1 MAVDDEKLKAEREAR
16 RKLFMDWDIEKELPA
31 DISGYKLHRID
42 KQDGRIYYAFGW
54 TNEENGWE
62 VRALFDEETMD
73 YMVKMYLR
81 LVTLTEIELI
91 TGDFDEFKRN
101 LVLLTPKA
109 IDHELIHREN
119 VSVFVRGKGFMVWDS
134 EPFLPETIGHYQR
147 MIKPSMPVLGLNGS
161 YIIGAYECR
170 EKDTGILFFYNM
182 YRDEYYGELR
192 AGSLEAFKQDVY
204 TPEYATGFKIM
215 GADNTAST
223 LIQVSNPWQGAK
235 DVKMSYFIS
244 RNGEQA
250 PAGFTGPTIPAGAKR
265 IVCMASSYIAMFDA
279 LGQVDRIIGVSGID
293 YVSNPYILAHKDSIK
308 DMGPEMNYE
317 LLLGLKPD
325 VVLLYGIGDAQTA
338 VTDKLKELFIP
349 YMYVGEYL
357 EESPL
362 GKAEWLVALAELTDS
377 REKGIEIFRE
387 IPKRYQVLK
396 ALTESVEQ
404 RPTVMLNTPWND
416 SWVMPSTQSYMAQL
430 VTDAGADYIYKENNS
445 NSSTPIG
452 LETAYKLIQKADY
465 WINVGMASTLDELKT
480 VNPKFVDA
488 KAVREKTVY
497 NNNLRTTPTGGNDY
511 WESAVVRPDV
521 VLRDLIHI
529 FHPELVSDS
538 LYYYRHL
545 E

>member
-1 MAVDDEKLKAEREAR
+1 MKFKSIISTITLLCL
-16 RKLFMDWDIEKELPA
+16 LFLA
-31 DISGYKLHRID
+31 SC
-42 KQDGRIYYAFGW
+42 
-54 TNEENGWE
+54 
-62 VRALFDEETMD
+62 V
-73 YMVKMYLR
+73 
-81 LVTLTEIELI
+81 
-91 TGDFDEFKRN
+91 
-101 LVLLTPKA
+101 
-109 IDHELIHREN
+109 
-119 VSVFVRGKGFMVWDS
+119 
-134 EPFLPETIGHYQR
+134 
-147 MIKPSMPVLGLNGS
+147 
-161 YIIGAYECR
+161 
-170 EKDTGILFFYNM
+170 YNKKT
-182 YRDEYYGELR
+182 
-192 AGSLEAFKQDVY
+192 SLEAFKQDVY
-204 TPEYATGFKIM
+204 TPEYATGFKIL
-215 GADNTAST
+215 GAKNAQST

-235 DVKMSYFIS
+235 NVTMSYFIS
-244 RNGEQA
+244 RNGEL
-250 PAGFTGPTIPAGAKR
+250 PPTGFTGPTIPAGAQH
-265 IVCMASSYIAMFDA
+265 IVCMSSSYIAMLDA
-279 LGQVDRIIGVSGID
+279 VGQVDRIVAVSGIN
-293 YVSNPYILAHKDSIK
+293 YIANPYILAHRDSIK
-308 DMGPEMNYE
+308 DMGPEINYE

-338 VTDKLKELFIP
+338 VTDKLKELAIP

-430 VTDAGADYIYKENNS
+430 VTDAGADYIYKENTS

-465 WINVGMASTLDELKT
+465 WINVGMASTLDELKSM
-480 VNPKFVDA
+480 NPKFADA
-488 KAVREKTVY
+488 KSVRDKTVY
-497 NNNLRTTPTGGNDY
+497 NNNLRITATGGNDY

-538 LYYYRHL
+538 TYYYRHL